1 MNYKWFWNTFSSFG
15 YSVLFSSFFPFIS
28 RDPISKIGILFP
40 YAASLRKKSSEI
52 KKGSCQDLLLLGG
65 LYFKPFES
73 NSVLGFLLQQGT
85 GRLTKRNMNS
95 AVTNLPIV
103 FLWDFVQYLQWLP
116 PWNGT
121 LGWVKSNRTKFK
133 FIFIEFFDY
142 FSTFE
147 SFELQIFEPNEF

>member
-1 MNYKWFWNTFSSFG
+1 MLEWALKVKQKFFQLMNYKWFWNTFSSFG

-52 KKGSCQDLLLLGG
+52 KKGSYQDLLLLGG

-73 NSVLGFLLQQGT
+73 NSVLGFLLQQVT
-85 GRLTKRNMNS
+85 SRLTKRNMNS

-116 PWNGT
+116 PWIG
-121 LGWVKSNRTKFK
+121 KSTTRFQCPSIT
-133 FIFIEFFDY
+133 EWHY
-142 FSTFE
+142 WH
-147 SFELQIFEPNEF
+147 

>member
-1 MNYKWFWNTFSSFG
+1 MPR
-15 YSVLFSSFFPFIS
+15 YSAV
-28 RDPISKIGILFP
+28 
-40 YAASLRKKSSEI
+40 E
-52 KKGSCQDLLLLGG
+52 

-116 PWNGT
+116 P
-121 LGWVKSNRTKFK
+121 
-133 FIFIEFFDY
+133 
-142 FSTFE
+142 
-147 SFELQIFEPNEF
+147 